1 MSIDV
6 NKFSEDFWIFNFRSK
21 ILQKDLQ
28 WTWDPK
34 VRHQALNYETWI
46 PKRSD
51 VIFLSNPD
59 MDIKQ
64 EFLEDLDLEIQ
75 ATRDLINKRAR
86 EKRALAKQEK

>member
-6 NKFSEDFWIFNFRSK
+6 NKFSEDFWIFKFRSE
-21 ILQKDLQ
+21 ILEKDLQ

-34 VRHQALNYETWI
+34 VRQQALNYETWI
-46 PKRSD
+46 PKRSN
-51 VIFLSNPD
+51 VIFLGNPD

-86 EKRALAKQEK
+86 DKRALAKQEK

>member
-6 NKFSEDFWIFNFRSK
+6 NKLTKDFWVFDFVSNT
-21 ILQKDLQ
+21 LEKDLQ
-28 WTWDPK
+28 WTWDLK

-59 MDIKQ
+59 EDIKQ
-64 EFLEDLDLEIQ
+64 EFFEDLDLEIQ
-75 ATRDLINKRAR
+75 TSRDSINKRAR
-86 EKRALAKQEK
+86 DKRALAKQEK